1 MDIMDIISTNMGNII
16 VGGLLAFL
24 VYRIIKSM
32 KKNPCGCSTCP
43 SAGSCQF
50 KNKQDKS
57 C

>member
-32 KKNPCGCSTCP
+32 KKNPGGCSTCP
-43 SAGSCQF
+43 SEGSCQF